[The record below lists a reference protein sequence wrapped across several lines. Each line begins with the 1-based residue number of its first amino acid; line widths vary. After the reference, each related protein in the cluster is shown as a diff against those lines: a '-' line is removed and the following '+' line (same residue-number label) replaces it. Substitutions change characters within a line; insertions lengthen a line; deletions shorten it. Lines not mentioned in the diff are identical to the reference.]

1 MPAHKLKERGLV
13 SFGSRFQD
21 TIHRGE
27 GVKVAWYIQQESWES
42 WCSDHFLPFCA
53 VQDSILGN
61 AATSR
66 VSLPISSNLIKVIT
80 QGNANHP
87 QARQSPT
94 GTPITHRHTNLPQTS
109 QLPTGMSITDRHA
122 NLPQAR
128 QSTIGTPITYRHINH
143 PKARQSPT
151 GMPDPTSLIILDP
164 MEHHHHRN

>member
-27 GVKVAWYIQQESWES
+27 GVKVTWYIQQESWES

-94 GTPITHRHTNLPQTS
+94 DKSITHRHVNHWQACQS
-109 QLPTGMSITDRHA
+109 PT
-122 NLPQAR
+122 
-128 QSTIGTPITYRHINH
+128 GTPIYHRHINH